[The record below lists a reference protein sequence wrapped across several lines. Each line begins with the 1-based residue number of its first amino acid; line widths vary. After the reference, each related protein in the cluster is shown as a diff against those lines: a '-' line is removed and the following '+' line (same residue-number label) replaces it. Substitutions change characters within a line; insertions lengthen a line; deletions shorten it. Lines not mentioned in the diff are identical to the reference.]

1 MCGVYGFED
10 ERQAI
15 CAPSLATEQNLLSTK
30 VKERAF
36 LLMCRISLVTF
47 LSATV
52 LALISN
58 AQAPD
63 PKEEQE
69 RQILALVKE
78 VQTQQAQIVANQAS
92 ITAKLGDLAE
102 TMRVARIFSRRS
114 H

>member
-15 CAPSLATEQNLLSTK
+15 CAPSLAAEQNLLSTK

-36 LLMCRISLVTF
+36 LMCRISLVIF